1 MSVSTTVKK
10 FGIEQAI
17 KYMYK
22 DPDKNLV
29 NLMDWADKFSKGEFE
44 PQRKSHPSCYRRSN
58 RSVLC
63 IYPSHD
69 E

>member
-44 PQRKSHPSCYRRSN
+44 PQRKPSVMLSKIQPIRTMHL
-58 RSVLC
+58 SVT
-63 IYPSHD
+63 
-69 E
+69 

>member
-29 NLMDWADKFSKGEFE
+29 NLMDWADKFSKET
-44 PQRKSHPSCYRRSN
+44 
-58 RSVLC
+58 
-63 IYPSHD
+63 
-69 E
+69 